1 MNTPRV
7 AVFGAGNWGQ
17 NHVRVFYRLGALAA
31 VVEPDAG
38 RRAEMAA
45 QYSGIPFNDDPGPV
59 LADPAVDAVVIA
71 TPAPTHYAL
80 AREALLAGKDVLVEK
95 PMALS
100 VREAQ
105 TLVATAAECTRVLMV
120 GHILLYKPAVQK
132 LITCVRE
139 GLIGELR
146 CVEMRRRK
154 LGRVRWEENV
164 LWSFAPHDLA
174 VLLHL
179 VGEAPARVE
188 AAGLAALQPG
198 IEDDM
203 RLNLSFASGVRAHLH
218 LSWLWPEDERQT
230 VVIGSNGALRY
241 DEHEDKLWLYDK
253 GIKSDLTAWDRGR
266 REIPVEREDAGDAL
280 EAQAQHFL
288 DCVQKRS
295 APLTGGRT
303 GLEVVRVLVRAGD
316 KKDYFVHES
325 AYINEPVK
333 IGAGTKIWHFCHVMA
348 EAEIGANCTLGQNV
362 FVGRNVKIGNN
373 VKIQNN
379 VSVYEG
385 VTLEDD
391 VFIGPSV
398 VFTNV
403 KTPRS
408 AFPRNTS
415 QDYIPTLVRR
425 GASIGAN
432 ATIVCGVT
440 IGRHALIGAGAVV
453 TKNVPDHAVVYGN
466 PARVQGWTCQ
476 CGSLVDK
483 DGPLAPVC
491 DRCDPPTDQRKR

>member
-17 NHVRVFYRLGALAA
+17 NHVRVFHRLGALAA
-31 VVEPDAG
+31 VVESDA
-38 RRAEMAA
+38 RSRAEIADR
-45 QYSGIPFNDDPGPV
+45 YPGVSVYDDPGPV

-105 TLVATAAECTRVLMV
+105 TLVATAAERTRVLMV
-120 GHILLYKPAVQK
+120 GHLLLYKPAVQK
-132 LITCVRE
+132 LIACVRE

-154 LGRVRWEENV
+154 LGRVRKEENV
-164 LWSFAPHDLA
+164 LWSFAPHDIA

-179 VGEAPARVE
+179 IEAPLANVT
-188 AAGLAALQPG
+188 ATGLVAVQPN
-198 IEDDM
+198 IEDDVH
-203 RLNLSFASGVRAHLH
+203 LHLHFANGVRAHLH
-218 LSWLWPEDERQT
+218 VSWLWPEDERQT
-230 VVIGSNGALRY
+230 VVIGSKGTLTY
-241 DEHEDKLWLYDK
+241 DEHEDKLWRHDK
-253 GIKSDLTAWDRGR
+253 GVNADLTVWDKGKQMV
-266 REIPVEREDAGDAL
+266 PVDRGDAL
-280 EAQAQHFL
+280 EIEARHFL

-325 AYINEPVK
+325 AYIDEPVK

-348 EAEIGANCTLGQNV
+348 GAEIGANCTLGQNV

-408 AFPRNTS
+408 TFPRNTS
-415 QDYIPTLVRR
+415 QDYIPTLVKR

-466 PARVQGWTCQ
+466 PARIQGWTCR
-476 CGSLVDK
+476 CGFVLAE
-483 DGPLAPVC
+483 DGPPVPAC